1 MIYVIGGTG
10 FVGSAYARLFARLG
24 LEHRVIT
31 RATRDEF
38 IGTRCDIVID
48 CNGNSKKFLAE
59 REPLLDFDMSV
70 RSVAQSLEAFPCD
83 TYVLLSS
90 GDVYPDQSDFART
103 QEEQVIDPAAVSRYG
118 RHKLLAEQLVRGG
131 ARNWLIMRMGGF
143 IGPGLKKNAIF
154 DILREAPVWLSPE
167 SELQFISTDR
177 AAGLVWGLI
186 EQGVRREVINLGANG
201 LVNIGKLCDRLGSHS
216 EFRPQAPKVRYELN
230 LNKLARLYDGA
241 LPNSEDEVNNFI
253 AQWRGVS
260 PVIAPTRKIDKV
272 DR

>member
-24 LEHRVIT
+24 LEHRVIN
-31 RATRDEF
+31 RATRDQF
-38 IGTRCDIVID
+38 VGTHCDIVID
-48 CNGNSKKFLAE
+48 CSGNSKKFLAE

-90 GDVYPDQSDFART
+90 GDVYPDHSDSART
-103 QEEQVIDPAAVSRYG
+103 QEEQVIDPATVSRYG

-154 DILREAPVWLSPE
+154 DILSEAPVWLSPD

-177 AAGLVWGLI
+177 AAGLVWRLI
-186 EQGVRREVINLGANG
+186 EKGVRREVINLSAKG
-201 LVNIGKLCDRLGSHS
+201 LVNIGRLCDRLGTRP
-216 EFRPQAPKVRYELN
+216 EFKPQAPKVRYELN
-230 LNKLARLYDGA
+230 LNKLVRLYDGA
-241 LPNSEDEVNNFI
+241 LPNSEDEVNKFI
-253 AQWRGVS
+253 AQWQAAASVT
-260 PVIAPTRKIDKV
+260 APARNIDKV
-272 DR
+272 ER